1 MLLLHDEFKLTE
13 KDIRLFFWSTIEIV
27 IIIILQIMCNVKV
40 AITRRFKQEHQ
51 VKAHLD
57 HETSMA

>member
-27 IIIILQIMCNVKV
+27 IIIGFTNNVQKV
-40 AITRRFKQEHQ
+40 AVTRRFKQEHQ

>member
-13 KDIRLFFWSTIEIV
+13 KDIRLFFWSTIEI
-27 IIIILQIMCNVKV
+27 IIIGFTNNLQNV

>member
-27 IIIILQIMCNVKV
+27 IIIGFRNNVQKV

>member
-27 IIIILQIMCNVKV
+27 IIIGFTNNVQKV

-51 VKAHLD
+51 VKAHLG

>member
-27 IIIILQIMCNVKV
+27 IIIGFTNNV
-40 AITRRFKQEHQ
+40 QCESGHY
-51 VKAHLD
+51 
-57 HETSMA
+57 